1 MLILLLQPC
10 DKLRCGVPCRT
21 GGQMRYRY
29 ELAGTDIRVEVPF
42 ELHIQQ
48 ESLEFV
54 EKWENEEECRAD
66 IFLKLKESEYLPL
79 PMEASGYR
87 TGGQYF
93 EKDEEGERIF
103 YSIAPHDKPYAC
115 VCWNRER
122 TVGECLYLK
131 GKEDCLNYSRNIW
144 DMLNMESLMLCRGGL
159 LLHSS
164 FIRFE
169 GKAVL
174 FSAPCGTGKSTQAD
188 LWKKYEN
195 ADIINGDRA
204 GLRYMEG
211 EWRAYGLPY
220 AGSSGI
226 YRNENA
232 SLAGIIVLKQAKE
245 NSLRKME
252 PVEAFPELYREI
264 TVHRWDQE
272 FVLKSTELLMK
283 LLEEVPVYL
292 LECRPD
298 YGAVKLVR
306 DKMFGCAAE
315 RSRNSM
321 EEKEEL

>member
-1 MLILLLQPC
+1 
-10 DKLRCGVPCRT
+10 
-21 GGQMRYRY
+21 MRYHF
-29 ELAGTDIRVEVPF
+29 ELAGMNICVEVPF
-42 ELHIQQ
+42 ELHMQQ

-54 EKWENEEECRAD
+54 EKWGRGDERVAD
-66 IFLKLKESEYLPL
+66 VFLELKELKRLPL
-79 PMEASGYR
+79 PKNAAGYR
-87 TGGQYF
+87 ADGRYF
-93 EKDEEGERIF
+93 EKVEGSEWVF
-103 YSIAPHDKPYAC
+103 YSIEARSEPYAC

-122 TVGECLYLK
+122 TVGECFYLK

-252 PVEAFPELYREI
+252 LVEAFLELYREI
-264 TVHRWDQE
+264 TVHRWDQK

-315 RSRNSM
+315 RNRNNM